1 MKDKSKLNRKVITN
15 KLGNKQTVWVKTEG
29 KGKDKKKDIH
39 NVPRKEMLTYINK
52 RMDEH
57 NADVDSGDMGDLRD
71 FLPKDKFTEKHRKQI
86 AGYNDKDLK
95 SLYIRVRGFGWIG

>member
-1 MKDKSKLNRKVITN
+1 
-15 KLGNKQTVWVKTEG
+15 
-29 KGKDKKKDIH
+29 
-39 NVPRKEMLTYINK
+39 
-52 RMDEH
+52 MDEH